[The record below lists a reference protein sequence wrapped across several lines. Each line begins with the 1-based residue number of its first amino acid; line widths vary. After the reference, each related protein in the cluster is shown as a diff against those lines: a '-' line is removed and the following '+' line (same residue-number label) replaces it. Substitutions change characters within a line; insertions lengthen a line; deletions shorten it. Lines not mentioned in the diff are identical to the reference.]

1 MARWTLLLLFTLLA
15 PPLALAARHGASAGA
30 PAPAPAAGAS
40 AGVAELRK
48 VLAAEKQAAA
58 PKLPSRR
65 RCMTDMELTAAV
77 ALDFLFKQET
87 EARTCD
93 PVLKLRD
100 RRAER
105 LMTRMHDEIMEKFSA
120 NFEKYQKAHEGRF
133 ARWYGHLWERAL
145 EVHRR
150 RAQQRYLKSLWLAP
164 GVCANMRKELE
175 ILLNSGWHYLNAKIS
190 FETEQKRPSARMCKP
205 GG

>member
-15 PPLALAARHGASAGA
+15 PGLALAARHGA
-30 PAPAPAAGAS
+30 PAPAAAVVSAPVPLDPLVATRAIRSPKVPAS
-40 AGVAELRK
+40 
-48 VLAAEKQAAA
+48 EKQAA
-58 PKLPSRR
+58 SRR
-65 RCMTDMELTAAV
+65 RCMTDMELTAEV

-120 NFEKYQKAHEGRF
+120 NWEKYQKAHEGRF

-145 EVHRR
+145 EVQRR

-164 GVCANMRKELE
+164 GVCATMRKELE
-175 ILLNSGWHYLNAKIS
+175 IVLNSGWHYLNAKIS
-190 FETEQKRPSARMCKP
+190 FETEQKRPAARMCKP